1 MRQLVEPPLDLA
13 EPPID
18 PAQLGAQRL
27 HVVLTGGEPVLDRR
41 EHALAAARDVVLG
54 ALDDVVD
61 RVGDPASSSLS
72 SLARVDRR
80 LNGAVDG
87 LTQSLLDV
95 AALGDRS
102 RIAVPAVARRPRR
115 IGCRA

>member
-1 MRQLVEPPLDLA
+1 
-13 EPPID
+13 
-18 PAQLGAQRL
+18 
-27 HVVLTGGEPVLDRR
+27 
-41 EHALAAARDVVLG
+41 
-54 ALDDVVD
+54 
-61 RVGDPASSSLS
+61 LS